1 MADAGVQPTLPEPL
15 SACFNRS
22 LRRENLFEEMRMKP
36 RSITITFLTT
46 VSIILCAASLAAAQ
60 EKQKP
65 MPTPSPASKP
75 MMASPPATPAADPA
89 DLASVDSIIG
99 AVYDVISGPAGKKR
113 DWDRMR
119 SLFLPGAR
127 LIPTGPRPGGG
138 YGSRVLTVDEYI
150 ERSSGFFEKEGFFER
165 EAARVTEQFGQI
177 VHAFSTYE
185 SRHAPDDAKTI
196 QRGIN
201 SIQLMNDGKRWWIV
215 TIFWQ
220 GEDEKTP
227 LPEKYLKH

>member
-1 MADAGVQPTLPEPL
+1 
-15 SACFNRS
+15 
-22 LRRENLFEEMRMKP
+22 MKP
-36 RSITITFLTT
+36 FSTAVKSMITL
-46 VSIILCAASLAAAQ
+46 IIIFCAVAAATAQ
-60 EKQKP
+60 EKPQ
-65 MPTPSPASKP
+65 PSPAPSP
-75 MMASPPATPAADPA
+75 MPKQLTNEVPATPSANPA
-89 DLASVDSIIG
+89 DVASIDAIIA

-119 SLFLPGAR
+119 SLFVPGAR
-127 LIPTGPRPGGG
+127 LIPTGPRQTGG
-138 YGSRVLTVDEYI
+138 YGSRVLTIDEYI
-150 ERSSGFFEKEGFFER
+150 QRSSGFFEKEGFFER
-165 EAARVTEQFGQI
+165 EAARQTEQFGQI

-185 SRHAPDDAKTI
+185 SRHASDDAKPF

-201 SIQLMNDGKRWWIV
+201 SIQLMNDGKRWWVV